1 MDKQT
6 FSGDTVAPQSEMP
19 APETAPRRGFAIA
32 LMIIS
37 SAALSFGGLILRNIG
52 QADAWQINFYRS
64 LALIMA
70 VALILVF
77 QYRSAAVSQIRKIGR
92 AGLWASLLIAAAGIT
107 FIQAINNTTVANTMF
122 TLSAI
127 PFITAALARVFLKE
141 ALKPVTLYAMIAAA
155 IGVTVM
161 VADGFGVGSGY
172 GNIMALGTACG
183 FAGFTVIVRSNRHI
197 DMLPTL
203 MISGLIIAAV
213 AFIMRFDDLGITFKD
228 MMLCFLWGGVLSGFG
243 NGMFIVA
250 SRHLVAAE
258 LTLFMLLE
266 FALAP
271 LWVWLFIAEAPTIW
285 ALAGGALVI
294 TSVTVRAL
302 IELKGTG
309 RRLRRGR
316 PSPL

>member
-1 MDKQT
+1 MDKES
-6 FSGDTVAPQSEMP
+6 FSNTAIERP
-19 APETAPRRGFAIA
+19 AQIAVPEAAPRRGFAIA
-32 LMIIS
+32 LMIVS
-37 SAALSFGGLILRNIG
+37 STALSFGGLLLRNIE
-52 QADAWQINFYRS
+52 QADAWQINLYRS
-64 LALIMA
+64 LALIIA
-70 VALILVF
+70 VSLILTF
-77 QYRSAAVSQIRKIGR
+77 QYRSEAVSRIRKVGR
-92 AGLWASLLIAAAGIT
+92 SGVWASLLIAAAGIA
-107 FIQAINNTTVANTMF
+107 FIQAISHTTVANTMF

-155 IGVTVM
+155 VGVTVM

-172 GNIMALGTACG
+172 GNIMALATACG

-203 MISGLIIAAV
+203 MISGVMIVTV
-213 AFIMRFDDLGITFKD
+213 AFIMRFDDLGISFKD
-228 MMLCFLWGGVLSGFG
+228 LMLCILWGGVLSGFG

-271 LWVWLFIAEAPTIW
+271 LWVWLFIAEAPTYW
-285 ALAGGALVI
+285 ALAGGGLVI

-302 IELKGTG
+302 IELRGSG
-309 RRLRRGR
+309 PRLRRGR